1 MKKITSIFNDQVKY
15 LLSGLVIAGVVL
27 IVARLF
33 TANQSFNMMLIAA
46 VALFCT
52 LGVLA
57 TQMFL
62 YSRQLAVKPI
72 KDK

>member
-15 LLSGLVIAGVVL
+15 LLSGLAIAGVL
-27 IVARLF
+27 IFVSKLLV
-33 TANQSFNMMLIAA
+33 TNLPFNTMLVAA

-52 LGVLA
+52 LGAQA

-62 YSRQLAVKPI
+62 YSRQLAVKN
-72 KDK
+72 K